1 MIIFFHQVGK
11 WHLGFCNTSYLP
23 TNRGFQ
29 SFFGQLSQVLDLGE
43 KKLIFPARWQTTTPE
58 SFPTPTST
66 WHLRRRWDFVGKLWK
81 WKFCQGLVWRYTTD
95 QRRRGRILHRALHQ
109 QGCPKD
115 QKPQCIT
122 SDVPLCGFSGNLTF
136 EKRSSHCKPTP
147 GTSYGPAETAW

>member
-43 KKLIFPARWQTTTPE
+43 KKLIFPARWQTTTPG

-66 WHLRRRWDFVGKLWK
+66 WHLRRRWNFVGKLWIFAK
-81 WKFCQGLVWRYTTD
+81 DLFEDTQPTNEGEGEYSTELYTNKAV
-95 QRRRGRILHRALHQ
+95 QRIRSHNASHPMFLYVAFQAISLLL
-109 QGCPKD
+109 K
-115 QKPQCIT
+115 
-122 SDVPLCGFSGNLTF
+122 
-136 EKRSSHCKPTP
+136 KRSSHCKPTP
-147 GTSYGPAETAW
+147 GTSHGPAETAW